1 MDTSQI
7 QLEDYDFNR
16 KYLDIFIELLIPESS
31 SSVNSLSLLGSKFD
45 EDGME
50 PFRHLLDTLATV
62 PADARIETVTAFER
76 DHPTLFAALY
86 ERLLTAYYSAPATQ
100 ARIRAL
106 ADAGPREPSP
116 HFDPALVAEVV
127 AHQRGKR
134 RL

>member
-7 QLEDYDFNR
+7 PLEDYNFNR
-16 KYLDIFIELLIPESS
+16 KYIDIFIELLIPGSS
-31 SSVNSLSLLGSKFD
+31 SSVNSLSVFGSKFN

-50 PFRHLLDTLATV
+50 PFQHLLDTLSAA
-62 PADARIETVTAFER
+62 PADARIEAVTAFER

-86 ERLLTAYYSAPATQ
+86 ERLLTAYYSAPETQ

-106 ADAGPREPSP
+106 ADSGPREPSP